1 MSLTSGIQCPR
12 TPLRRFLD
20 RELSA
25 GATPL
30 RKSYRARDQ
39 SDQVLMPGPGVGTEA
54 GNVGTAIDYRLRLAF
69 TTAEPVDHVA
79 RAGILL
85 TNATVDSY
93 DSDARQRMRD
103 VGEDLAARLEET
115 VLALELDSRELPMD
129 RGQDEEEDLARLL
142 IAAAW
147 YQVNYRTPIGF
158 AYTPLAV
165 TAREDPAA
173 FTLERLLRLPHRDMV
188 ADVVA
193 QLYKAADS
201 SLQALRAGSRPE
213 DCTPG
218 PTFATRHLTA
228 DADLAVDGL
237 LLDFK
242 STRSTRTLRQ
252 AEAWQ
257 LAGYLLLDAAD
268 RYRIDTVGL
277 YLTRSATLAT
287 WPVEEYLEL
296 LGACRRDLTA
306 FRAAFTELIEGCTS
320 DDVPRGADEQDRV
333 RGLLQR
339 LAPVAEPG
347 RCKTCTQ
354 LCPSS
359 GRRPREFCSAWCRSR
374 AHVLQRRG
382 LLPGGPVPQLPAPRK
397 ELLDLPDDAEI
408 VNLTARIPR

>member
-30 RKSYRARDQ
+30 RKNYRARDL
-39 SDQVLMPGPGVGTEA
+39 SDQILMPGPG
-54 GNVGTAIDYRLRLAF
+54 VGTAIDYRLRLAF

-85 TNATVDSY
+85 TGTTV

-103 VGEDLAARLEET
+103 VGKELTARLEET
-115 VLALELDSRELPMD
+115 VLSLQLDSRELPKD

-142 IAAAW
+142 IAMAW
-147 YQVNYRTPIGF
+147 YQVNYRTLIGF

-165 TAREDPAA
+165 TAREDPEA

-201 SLQALRAGSRPE
+201 PLQALRAGSRPE

-237 LLDFK
+237 LLDFM

-320 DDVPRGADEQDRV
+320 DGVSRGADEEDRV
-333 RGLLQR
+333 RRLLQH
-339 LAPVAEPG
+339 LAPVADPG
-347 RCKTCTQ
+347 HCTTCTWP
-354 LCPSS
+354 CPSS
-359 GRRPREFCSAWCRSR
+359 GRRSREFCSAWCRSR
-374 AHVLQRRG
+374 AHVLQHRG
-382 LLPGGPVPQLPAPRK
+382 LLPRGPVPPLPAPRK
-397 ELLDLPDDAEI
+397 ELS
-408 VNLTARIPR
+408 